1 LPQESKTIT
10 PVIAATGTPTPSSI
24 PTRKPGEFDTRP
36 FVFLFLAL
44 TCLIGIVA
52 IALLIILIS
61 RSARKKNIASVLI
74 FFLLTTGIPFLSARG
89 YDATPTP
96 YPPVPTATAYVPMAV
111 EEGTYADAV
120 EGIFLKIPESVLLVP
135 PEEDTGSMVDF
146 NFSDYSIWGFLFPS
160 QMDSSAS
167 LEENASDILKS
178 SLTGLTDQQI
188 VESKEKILPSGVH
201 AWYSEVVAYNPS
213 DNTNYQ
219 FGFLTVKGNINGLT
233 LTTFSTP
240 DYYSQYRYLVD
251 ELHDSLEIRPTSISG
266 FSRDEVLILEGGE
279 TSNPRENDPATSH
292 TGSDNL
298 VFSGL
303 VTYNT
308 HMEVIPD
315 LAENWEISPDRLTYT
330 FRLNPTAVFH
340 NGRPVTA
347 EDVIFSWERAANP
360 ATDSD
365 TVLTYLGDI
374 VGIREMRAGKTGHVQ
389 GLAALDAHTLQVTI
403 DEPKL
408 YFLQK
413 LTYPTTFIVD
423 KENVALGEEWY
434 RTPNGTG
441 PYRLNRWESMTQKIY
456 ERFEDFYGEKP
467 RIKGIIIN
475 LYSGDSTRLY
485 ESGSI
490 DMTGI
495 ATYNIDRFKDP
506 NEPMHQ
512 ELYSTPNLCTSYITL
527 DVTRPP
533 FDDLKVRQ
541 AFAMAIDREL
551 YIRVVHNNAAIPA
564 HGLYPPA
571 LPGYDYSFTGLE
583 FNPEKARQYLKES
596 GYTPENIPEIIY
608 SSAGYGSSIS
618 TADAAVIQMWEENLG
633 IKVKVQNIEPEYYLE
648 NLIDDNTGQ
657 ITQEGWCADYPD
669 PENFADALYHTGA
682 EMNTSGY
689 SNPELD
695 VLLEQARSEL
705 DTTSRILLYQQAER
719 IIVEEVPA
727 IFLSH
732 SISFTLVKP
741 YVQGYVEA
749 PMAIPFE
756 RYLWIDP
763 AKLPNP

>member
-1 LPQESKTIT
+1 
-10 PVIAATGTPTPSSI
+10 
-24 PTRKPGEFDTRP
+24 
-36 FVFLFLAL
+36 
-44 TCLIGIVA
+44 
-52 IALLIILIS
+52 
-61 RSARKKNIASVLI
+61 
-74 FFLLTTGIPFLSARG
+74 
-89 YDATPTP
+89 
-96 YPPVPTATAYVPMAV
+96 
-111 EEGTYADAV
+111 
-120 EGIFLKIPESVLLVP
+120 
-135 PEEDTGSMVDF
+135 
-146 NFSDYSIWGFLFPS
+146 
-160 QMDSSAS
+160 
-167 LEENASDILKS
+167 
-178 SLTGLTDQQI
+178 
-188 VESKEKILPSGVH
+188 
-201 AWYSEVVAYNPS
+201 
-213 DNTNYQ
+213 
-219 FGFLTVKGNINGLT
+219 
-233 LTTFSTP
+233 
-240 DYYSQYRYLVD
+240 
-251 ELHDSLEIRPTSISG
+251 
-266 FSRDEVLILEGGE
+266 
-279 TSNPRENDPATSH
+279 
-292 TGSDNL
+292 
-298 VFSGL
+298 
-303 VTYNT
+303 
-308 HMEVIPD
+308 
-315 LAENWEISPDRLTYT
+315 
-330 FRLNPTAVFH
+330 
-340 NGRPVTA
+340 
-347 EDVIFSWERAANP
+347 
-360 ATDSD
+360 
-365 TVLTYLGDI
+365 
-374 VGIREMRAGKTGHVQ
+374 
-389 GLAALDAHTLQVTI
+389 
-403 DEPKL
+403 
-408 YFLQK
+408 